1 MFRPIRIFRQILCLP
16 LVWAFLTAAGDA
28 ADDIR
33 WQELK
38 GTHFLIYYIG
48 EERFARDVLNKAEGY
63 YSRIADELG
72 YARYQ
77 GFWTWDKR
85 CKIYIYPDHDSFS
98 KASLN
103 QPEWA
108 EGMAEY
114 KSRSIYSYA
123 WKEGFLESLLPH
135 EMTHLIFRDFIG
147 FPGEIPLWLDEGI
160 AQWEEEA
167 RRPSMKAMA
176 KKAYEE
182 DGFLTVNDMMRLD
195 IRYLPSRENVY
206 IRAALSKGGEH
217 GVVLLSGENLI
228 KTYYLEAASM
238 IGFMI
243 ERYGGETFT
252 IFCRELRDGKDFENA
267 IRSAYPNI
275 TSVKD
280 FEERWK
286 EYLDK
291 L

>member
-1 MFRPIRIFRQILCLP
+1 MFKSIRISRQILYLSLA
-16 LVWAFLTAAGDA
+16 LVFSPAAGHA

-33 WQELK
+33 WQEVK
-38 GTHFLIYYIG
+38 GTHFLIYYVG

-77 GFWTWDKR
+77 WFWTWDNR
-85 CKIYIYPDHDSFS
+85 CKIYIYPDHESFS

-103 QPEWA
+103 QPGWA

-123 WKEGFLESLLPH
+123 WKEGFFESLLPH

-167 RRPSMKAMA
+167 RRPQMKAMA

-182 DGFLTVNDMMRLD
+182 SGFLTIKDIMQLD
-195 IRYLPSRENVY
+195 IRYLPSTENVY
-206 IRAALSKGGEH
+206 IRSALSRDGGP

-228 KTYYLEAASM
+228 KTYYLEAVSM

-252 IFCRELRDGKDFENA
+252 VFCRDLRDGKDFQDA
-267 IRSAYPNI
+267 IRAAYPNI
-275 TSVKD
+275 TGIKD

>member
-1 MFRPIRIFRQILCLP
+1 MFGSINIFRQILCLP
-16 LVWAFLTAAGDA
+16 LLWALLAASGG
-28 ADDIR
+28 ADDKIH

-38 GTHFLIYYIG
+38 GTHFWIYYVG
-48 EERFARDVLNKAEGY
+48 EESFARDVLNRAEGY

-98 KASLN
+98 KASLD

-123 WKEGFLESLLPH
+123 WKEGFLDSLLPH

-167 RRPSMKAMA
+167 RRPAMKAMA
-176 KKAYEE
+176 KKTYEE
-182 DGFLTVNDMMRLD
+182 NGFLTFEEMMRLD
-195 IRYLPSRENVY
+195 IRYLPKNENVY
-206 IRAALSKGGEH
+206 IRSAIAKEGGH
-217 GVVLLSGENLI
+217 GVVFLSTENLI
-228 KTYYLEAASM
+228 KTYYLQSVSM

-252 IFCRELRDGKDFENA
+252 VFCRELRDGKDFESA
-267 IRSAYPNI
+267 IRAAYPNI
-275 TSVKD
+275 TGIKD
-280 FEERWK
+280 FEDGWK
-286 EYLDK
+286 KYLEK